1 MIDLRYRAAPNGRIG
16 DQLNSELLEISPDD
30 RMPAIVDD
38 DPVSDHERKTRSAA
52 PLDGGLRRCGRR
64 RERGHR
70 RIGRAVHARGT
81 FGSAEKQ
88 SRNRETI
95 CEMSA

>member
-38 DPVSDHERKTRSAA
+38 DPVSDHERKTICGAA
-52 PLDGGLRRCGRR
+52 RR
-64 RERGHR
+64 RFAEMRASSRARTPAYRAR
-70 RIGRAVHARGT
+70 R
-81 FGSAEKQ
+81 
-88 SRNRETI
+88 SRTGNLRQR
-95 CEMSA
+95 